1 MTTTIRS
8 SQMTHSLEDPARK
21 KSPRGHNLPW
31 RARAQQW
38 WQDYQWFVVG
48 FLWLAALALG
58 YLGFARHF
66 AALGET
72 RSAPDLFY
80 LTLQLFVLES
90 GSIAG
95 PKGWELELARLLAPG
110 VAGYTVVQ
118 ALALIFSEQLQ
129 LLGLRFASDHVVIC
143 GLGRKGYLLARGF
156 RERGAQVVVIEQN
169 EGNDLI
175 AHCREQGAIVL
186 IGDATNQELLRQARV
201 PKAKYLIS
209 VCGDD
214 GTNAEVAVH
223 ARELVGDRGGRAF
236 TSFVHIVDPQLCELL
251 REREL
256 ATERADV
263 FRLEF
268 FNVFD
273 SGGRALLAEYPPF
286 DEAPGPPHLL
296 VVGLGRMG
304 ESLVLQAARSWRTK
318 RAPTNDR
325 LRVTIIDREADH
337 KVGSLCLRYPQL
349 EKVCELVSLQ
359 MDVCWPQF
367 QSPQFLF
374 DSRGRCDVTTVY
386 VCLDNDSLGLSV
398 GLALLQRLGGQSVP
412 IVVRMTHGAGLAN
425 LLEGVEGERGA
436 FGNLHAFGLLDRT
449 CTPDLLLGGTHEII
463 ARAIHDEY
471 VRQQESLGETAE
483 TDPSLVPWD
492 ELPESLQE
500 SNRHQAHHTGMKLQ
514 AVGCTISA
522 LTDWDAE
529 QFEFTP
535 EEVELM
541 ASIEH
546 QRFVEERLRAG
557 WTYAPGPR
565 DVPRRTSP
573 DLVPWDKLPEPE
585 REKDRNTIRG
595 LPLFLATAGFQ
606 IYRLKEKGKKLPT
619 DTERTN
625 E

>member
-1 MTTTIRS
+1 MTYS
-8 SQMTHSLEDPARK
+8 MEYPAPK
-21 KSPRGHNLPW
+21 KSRRRHNLLW

-48 FLWLAALALG
+48 GLWLVALVLG
-58 YLGFARHF
+58 YVGFARHF

-72 RSAPDLFY
+72 RSPLDLFY

-90 GSIAG
+90 GSIPG

-110 VAGYTVVQ
+110 VAGYTVMQ

-129 LLGLRFASDHVVIC
+129 LLRVRFASDHVVIC

-156 RERGAQVVVIEQN
+156 RERGARVVVIEQN

-175 AHCREQGAIVL
+175 AQCREQGAIVL
-186 IGDATNQELLRQARV
+186 IGNATNEELLRQARL
-201 PKAKYLIS
+201 PKAKYVIS

-223 ARELVGDRGGRAF
+223 ARELVGDRGGRAL

-256 ATERADV
+256 ATEGADV

-273 SGGRALLAEYPPF
+273 RGARALLTEYPAF
-286 DEAPGPPHLL
+286 GEAPGPAHLL
-296 VVGLGRMG
+296 VVGLGGMG
-304 ESLVLQAARSWRTK
+304 EGLVLHAARSWRT
-318 RAPTNDR
+318 RHAPTDER
-325 LRVTIIDREADH
+325 LRVTIIDREAER

-367 QSPQFLF
+367 QSAQFLF
-374 DSRGRCDVTTVY
+374 DSCGRCDVTTVY
-386 VCLDNDSLGLSV
+386 VCLDNNSLGLSV
-398 GLALLQRLGGQSVP
+398 GLTLLQRLGGESIP
-412 IVVRMTHGAGLAN
+412 IVVRMTHDAGLAN
-425 LLEGVEGERGA
+425 LLRGVDGERGA
-436 FGNLHAFGLLDRT
+436 LGNLHAFGLLDRT
-449 CTPDLLLGGTHEII
+449 CTPDLLLGGTHEIV
-463 ARAIHDEY
+463 ARATHEEY
-471 VRQQESLGETAE
+471 IRQQESLGETPK
-483 TDPSLVPWD
+483 TNPSMVPWN

-500 SNRHQAHHTGMKLQ
+500 SNRHQADHTGLKLR
-514 AVGCTISA
+514 AVGCAITA

-541 ASIEH
+541 ANLEH
-546 QRFVEERLRAG
+546 QRFVEERLREA
-557 WTYAPGPR
+557 WTYAAGPR
-565 DVPRRTSP
+565 DVARKTSP

-585 REKDRNTIRG
+585 REKDRKEIRG
-595 LPLFLATAGFQ
+595 LPLFVARAGFQ
-606 IYRLKEKGKKLPT
+606 IYRPKQKGKKLPT
-619 DTERTN
+619 DRERTN